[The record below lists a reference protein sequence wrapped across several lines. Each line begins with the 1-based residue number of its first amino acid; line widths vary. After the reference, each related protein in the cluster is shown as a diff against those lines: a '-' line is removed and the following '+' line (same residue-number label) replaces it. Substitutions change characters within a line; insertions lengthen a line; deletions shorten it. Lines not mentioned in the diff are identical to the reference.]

1 VSGINVLD
9 CSDVA
14 KWPNTTYRF
23 PSREC
28 PVVHLLD
35 VTNSVSVSVSPTEEH
50 DMAEPSHIS
59 RRPNPQERRY
69 RRFSLRYP
77 VNIKFHSENS
87 VSELRAISRNI
98 SLGGVLL
105 EADSALPQHCDVSFI
120 VTVRGHHIIG
130 PTQILGEGEVVRVEP
145 QRSGAGFAIAVKC
158 KRPISELQG
167 FLPAFVGNTEPPETR
182 H

>member
-1 VSGINVLD
+1 MQAQPKNTI
-9 CSDVA
+9 
-14 KWPNTTYRF
+14 WPN
-23 PSREC
+23 C
-28 PVVHLLD
+28 PPFAGDPIRKSAAIVD
-35 VTNSVSVSVSPTEEH
+35 SAYAIRSEAST
-50 DMAEPSHIS
+50 
-59 RRPNPQERRY
+59 
-69 RRFSLRYP
+69 
-77 VNIKFHSENS
+77 ENS

-130 PTQILGEGEVVRVEP
+130 PTQIVGEGEVVRVEP

-167 FLPAFVGNTEPPETR
+167 FLPAFVANTEPPETR
-182 H
+182 N